1 MTGKKAYISTL
12 GTYLPK
18 KILTNQDLEKLVD
31 TSDEW
36 ILLRTG
42 MKERHIADEG
52 EYTSDMGA
60 KAAKIALERAKLDP
74 SDVDLII
81 VATLSPD
88 YTFPST
94 ACLIQAQ
101 IGAKNAA
108 AFDIQ
113 AACTGMI
120 YALSIGKSFILS
132 GMYKNILIVA
142 SEKLSSI
149 TDYKDRNTCI
159 LFGDGAAACLIRG
172 EGPGLEIGTIS
183 LGADGGQSGLLY
195 LPGGGCRN
203 PATTETVN
211 ERMHYLKMDG
221 KEVFR
226 HAVRRME
233 LAAVSCIN
241 DAKLDPLDIAYL
253 VPHQANTR
261 IIDAIAKRCQ
271 IPQER
276 VVNVVKHYGNT
287 SASSIGLALEQ
298 ISVEHKIKNK
308 DNLLLVAFGAG
319 LTWGSLI
326 LTVEGDFKNG
336 TSS

>member
-1 MTGKKAYISTL
+1 MTGKKAYISAV

-36 ILLRTG
+36 IVSRTG
-42 MKERHIADEG
+42 MKERHIAEDE

-74 SDVDLII
+74 SLVDLII

-88 YTFPST
+88 YAFPST
-94 ACLIQAQ
+94 ACLIQTELKAT
-101 IGAKNAA
+101 NAA

-120 YALSIGKSFILS
+120 YALSIGKSFIES

-149 TDYKDRNTCI
+149 TDYEDRNTCI

-172 EGPGLEIGTIS
+172 EGPGLKIGTVS
-183 LGADGGQSGLLY
+183 LGADGEQSGLLY
-195 LPGGGCRN
+195 LPGGGCRH
-203 PATTETVN
+203 PATAETVKQ
-211 ERMHYLKMDG
+211 RMHYLKMDG

-233 LAAVSCIN
+233 SAALLCVKEARLNLS
-241 DAKLDPLDIAYL
+241 DIAYL
-253 VPHQANTR
+253 VPHQANAR
-261 IIDAIAKRCQ
+261 IIDAIAKRFEM
-271 IPQER
+271 PEDR
-276 VVNVVKHYGNT
+276 VVNVVERYGNT
-287 SASSIGLALEQ
+287 SASSIGLALEK
-298 ISVEHKIKNK
+298 ISVESKIKDK

>member
-1 MTGKKAYISTL
+1 MMGKKAYISAV

-31 TSDEW
+31 TTNEW
-36 ILLRTG
+36 IVSRTG
-42 MKERHIADEG
+42 MKERHIADVH

-60 KAAKIALERAKLDP
+60 KAAKIALDRAKINPLEIDI
-74 SDVDLII
+74 II

-88 YTFPST
+88 YSFPST
-94 ACLIQAQ
+94 ACLIQAEL
-101 IGAKNAA
+101 GAKNAA

-120 YALSIGKSFILS
+120 YALSIGKSFIES

-142 SEKLSSI
+142 SEKLSAI
-149 TDYKDRNTCI
+149 TDYEDRNTCV

-172 EGPGLEIGTIS
+172 DGPGLKIGTVS
-183 LGADGGQSGLLY
+183 LGADGEQNGLLY
-195 LPGGGCRN
+195 LPAGGCRN
-203 PATTETVN
+203 PATVETVN
-211 ERMHYLKMDG
+211 QRMHYLKMDG

-233 LAAVSCIN
+233 AAAASCIS
-241 DAKLDPLDIAYL
+241 DAGLKSSNIAYL
-253 VPHQANTR
+253 VPHQANAR
-261 IIDAIAKRCQ
+261 IIDAIAKRCE
-271 IPQER
+271 IPTEK
-276 VVNVVKHYGNT
+276 VINVVQHYGNT
-287 SASSIGLALEQ
+287 SASSIGLALEKMS
-298 ISVEHKIKNK
+298 IENKIKDK
-308 DNLLLVAFGAG
+308 DHLLLVAFGAG

-326 LTVEGDFKNG
+326 LTVEGDFADG